1 MFCKRGNV
9 VKISSKVYKFRT
21 LFASPQ
27 TFLYWNWTSLQMI
40 KSQSQ
45 TTEKSKQ
52 NFVALIKRTNTTSGT
67 KWKWNIFKHIYVL
80 SKRGRMFIENC
91 NCTFPVLP
99 KQFWVDWL
107 IECPEGKL
115 ETCARYQ
122 FSLNEK
128 MSHRCEIQISWKS
141 NKFCQ
146 LPRNLLPQSEKLSI
160 APLGA
165 VERLNQTMT
174 LLYLLKS
181 NFCNT
186 NLIGYKPAFV
196 K

>member
-91 NCTFPVLP
+91 NGAVPF
-99 KQFWVDWL
+99 QFFRSSFELTDWL
-107 IECPEGKL
+107 NAQRGSWRRAQDINFL
-115 ETCARYQ
+115 STR
-122 FSLNEK
+122 
-128 MSHRCEIQISWKS
+128 RCRTDVKSKYLGNQISFVSSREICCLKVKS
-141 NKFCQ
+141 CQ
-146 LPRNLLPQSEKLSI
+146 LH
-160 APLGA
+160 PLGLWSA
-165 VERLNQTMT
+165 SIRRWL
-174 LLYLLKS
+174 
-181 NFCNT
+181 CC
-186 NLIGYKPAFV
+186 IC
-196 K
+196 